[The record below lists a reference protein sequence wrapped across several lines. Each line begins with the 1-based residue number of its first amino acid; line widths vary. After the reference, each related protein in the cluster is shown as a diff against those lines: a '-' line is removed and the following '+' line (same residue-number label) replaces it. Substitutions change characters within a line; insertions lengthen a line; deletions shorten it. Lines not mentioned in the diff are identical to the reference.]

1 MYFSPKTEISY
12 FAAEGTGFQLMEN
25 SHSQTLFILIFLGK
39 SIIEKTSED
48 WPEIP
53 SLETLTRAS
62 PEIEF
67 GIGHCFILD

>member
-48 WPEIP
+48 
-53 SLETLTRAS
+53 
-62 PEIEF
+62 
-67 GIGHCFILD
+67 